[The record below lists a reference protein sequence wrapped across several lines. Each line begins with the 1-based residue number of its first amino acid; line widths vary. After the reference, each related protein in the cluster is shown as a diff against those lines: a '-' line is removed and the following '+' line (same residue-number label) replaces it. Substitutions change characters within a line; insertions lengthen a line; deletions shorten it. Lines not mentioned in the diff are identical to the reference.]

1 MMFSNDLNGFAA
13 IFDAKVEI
21 VLFTNS
27 LPLASFVPNFVLA
40 SLNERF
46 F

>member
-1 MMFSNDLNGFAA
+1 MFGNDLNGLAA

-21 VLFTNS
+21 VLFINS